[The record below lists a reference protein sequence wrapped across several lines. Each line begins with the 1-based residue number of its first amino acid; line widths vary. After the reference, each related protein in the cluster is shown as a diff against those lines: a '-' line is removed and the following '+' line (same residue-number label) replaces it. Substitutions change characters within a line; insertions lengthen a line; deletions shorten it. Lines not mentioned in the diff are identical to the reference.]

1 MQFHYIKTSQYFPD
15 HLAEIL
21 ALIKH
26 FYLSISHCEEDGTQN
41 YLVFQPMY
49 RYFKRVIG
57 VGTGNYIYFWKSEGL
72 SYEDIT
78 APTMSD
84 YKLITHN

>member
-1 MQFHYIKTSQYFPD
+1 
-15 HLAEIL
+15 
-21 ALIKH
+21 
-26 FYLSISHCEEDGTQN
+26 
-41 YLVFQPMY
+41 MY

-72 SYEDIT
+72 SDEDIT

-84 YKLITHN
+84 YKVITHN